1 MDGFP
6 VFLPAPA
13 FYKNIELGMNS
24 FFKTFFA
31 SLLALLVFSLIGF
44 FLFLGIIS
52 ALSSPAKETTGD
64 KAVLVI
70 DLSDPFPEIA
80 VDNPLAALGGDDQYD
95 LPSVYDVVRLIHA
108 AVKDSAVKGILIKSG
123 SNSNGFGTSE
133 DIRDAL
139 LDFRKSGKF
148 IIAYSNVITQGAYYV
163 ANVADKVYCNPQ
175 GGIDWRGY
183 SMNYV
188 FFKDALDKLEIE
200 PQIFYAGKFKS
211 ATEPFREK
219 QMTEA
224 NKLQSMVIL
233 NDMYNH
239 FLKQTAA
246 TRGIDTALLRDYA
259 VNNKVT
265 TAARAQELKLVDGL
279 LYDDQVRDE
288 IRNRLKIGASDKINF
303 LPIAKYARTTSYKLI
318 GKEKIAVIYAQG
330 DIIDGKGDQQNIGSE
345 TYQNLIRKARLD
357 NTIKAIVFRI
367 NSGGGSAMASENIWR
382 ELSLARKAKPVV
394 LSFGDVSASGGYYL
408 SCNADSIFAQPN
420 TITGSIGVFSILPNM
435 QRFMNNKLGITFDGV
450 KTGPDADALTVTKP
464 LTPAQ
469 KAWLQQDVDSIYFT
483 FTSRVADGRKKDR
496 LFIDS
501 IGQGRIWSGTRAL
514 ELGLVDRIG
523 GLQQAIDCAA
533 RMAKVSNYRLR
544 EFPEPQSFFE
554 KIFGGMEKN
563 VRAKAVQQELGPDGM
578 KLYQS
583 IKRIRSMSGV
593 TQARMPFEVVIE

>member
-1 MDGFP
+1 
-6 VFLPAPA
+6 
-13 FYKNIELGMNS
+13 MNS

-52 ALSSPAKETTGD
+52 ALSAPAKESTGD

-95 LPSVYDVVRLIHA
+95 LPSVYDVVRLIHT

-139 LDFRKSGKF
+139 VDFRQSGKF

-163 ANVADKVYCNPQ
+163 ANVADKVYCNPL

-188 FFKDALDKLEIE
+188 FFKDALDRLEIE

-239 FLKQTAA
+239 FLRQTSAA
-246 TRGIDTALLRDYA
+246 RGIDTALLRDYA

-265 TAARAQELKLVDGL
+265 SAAKAQELKLVDGL

-330 DIIDGKGDQQNIGSE
+330 DIIDGKGDQQNIGSD
-345 TYQNLIRKARLD
+345 TYQNLVRKARLD
-357 NTIKAIVFRI
+357 NSIKAIVFRI

-420 TITGSIGVFSILPNM
+420 TITGSIGVFSIMPNM

-483 FTSRVADGRKKDR
+483 FTKRVADGRRKDR

-533 RMAKVSNYRLR
+533 RMAKITNYRLR

-563 VRAKAVQQELGPDGM
+563 VKAKAMQQELGPDGM

-583 IKRIRSMSGV
+583 IRRIRSMSGV